1 MRHLP
6 FTSSRVQTERC
17 RISQTSAR
25 WAFPPGGSG
34 DLSSSSESLSE
45 PLQHLHALLC
55 EGGWSIA
62 SAPPWRNISLDMAV
76 NPSRGQEPAV
86 HSAAAPDHC
95 RLLRLWFGALQR
107 GAAGRR
113 PGPGSLG
120 VIYEAAA
127 RRETARLPVF
137 FSPPPPPHPPLSG
150 GI

>member
-1 MRHLP
+1 MKTRKCYSQGGVRHLA

-17 RISQTSAR
+17 RISQTAAR
-25 WAFPPGGSG
+25 GAFPP
-34 DLSSSSESLSE
+34 LE
-45 PLQHLHALLC
+45 PLQHLRALLG

-76 NPSRGQEPAV
+76 NPSGGQEPAV

-95 RLLRLWFGALQR
+95 RSLRLWFGALQR

-113 PGPGSLG
+113 PGPGSLA
-120 VIYEAAA
+120 VIYEAPA

-137 FSPPPPPHPPLSG
+137 FSPPNPRPPHL
-150 GI
+150 